1 MIYWCTVLVAGWLIQ
16 GCHGQGTPLT
26 DLCTVINVTVPTAT
40 DLGGNRAL
48 LVSASSIS
56 AAGQLVGVPQ
66 ANGIQYDIHFNA
78 QNDTISVPNITVRH
92 TLEIRGPRLV
102 FIRTELAHHD
112 TSPWTDLF
120 DVTLLEKVGPG
131 MQAILG
137 NGFVPGVFHPNIT
150 HVARNSITWKHAR
163 VPANSSLLLE
173 YFAEPTGDHGEL
185 LPKSFSFYNSTVTF
199 SDTSNLMRVI
209 QTQACILRVDQI
221 DENLLYQHGLTGLGF
236 VLGLILGLLL
246 IILIVFILLK
256 FCRNKGCLAA
266 VAPGPASDKKK
277 LKEKGRK
284 IVMDAKAAMKKGLNA
299 IKDFSMLAVDESIIL
314 ILSLKEKLQMY
325 REIDNLDILSTI
337 YVDTDIEK
345 EQNDAAIQTSQLL
358 IQSLRHNGDIS
369 PQTENKVVT
378 DFKVCLQELDRH
390 LEAEFKKAMEE
401 VYKDLSAKN
410 KERFST
416 MMARHKQEKADAMNM
431 TRDSTDEEKEVLLSL
446 LDQQHQTEENE
457 LTYILALE
465 QNEEGEKLRK
475 EFAIRKRMGIKE
487 KQQYFL
493 NNTCGTGQLDPQQAD
508 WLLKEHAKQQ
518 ERLHRM
524 YDEEI
529 SRQRMLLEEK
539 LARRRALAHASE
551 GQEDDHVEMLN
562 TMVGHQVTAIQRM
575 GKREVLS
582 EAQVDEYLKN
592 VKEEMLAVKEKMEKE
607 KGRQE
612 EELHKKLSQ
621 RKQQRLM
628 EKKKH
633 QEQEF
638 QDFASKSTAQQTDG
652 SIDPI
657 AFAEGLLKLRS
668 HHRTELSDLENE
680 IDSEHFHELEESRN
694 QIAFS
699 ARAELK
705 EMEKKLLADLQG
717 EGMSENQMNKFL
729 KDHDRELNDL
739 LRRQEGER
747 EKQKERLRE
756 TLLRRQQE
764 WEQRRAQEKQE
775 QEELR
780 EHEAKVVNK
789 LINSQMSIS
798 EAERDRILKEHEKQM
813 VQLENSLT
821 LNKLRQ
827 KRMLEDKLAQRRAQ
841 QLEKLQQRQDT
852 EIKKQRRAAENN
864 GEESD
869 AETHRQEAALMKKYA
884 ERRIAVL
891 QGHELNLEEELS
903 QIRQEM
909 TKERAYALKNQ
920 EERLGAM
927 IAALQMQKAREMAQ
941 IEEQQKAIN
950 NLKVNLMDEL
960 TDRGVLSSPEC
971 ERIIE
976 THKERQEQLNKKL
989 DSQRKKQ
996 ERAMQEKLQERLM
1009 QREQSLLQKQELEM
1023 VEIMQASGSKTASK
1037 IRRALL
1043 MHQQMLQ
1050 LEQFRNQM
1058 ERETTQVLEDIRRQ
1072 FEVNKQKAMQEQELQ
1087 FIAGLVKV
1095 GRVQQ
1100 EELVLVLQ
1108 MLHPGKSQ
1116 TQLQGMLDK
1125 IADKDSQAQP
1135 GVQTDNTLVERVRA
1149 SQLASGLSSRQ
1160 SSLRSN
1166 RGSPKKRLGGTKKR
1180 SSQLSLVSSLNE
1192 ESLLNDGSKKKSRLK
1207 RGSLGAQGVNVNGG
1221 FESDDHPSRPGSAMR
1236 GAVPPYDDYSRRQS
1250 SGGYEY
1256 DSRGDAAMLNRTRG
1270 SLGGYQHNTPIDEED
1285 YEYPR
1290 QDAYGDDFI
1299 GMGTGH
1305 SIGNGVAAP
1314 AAQGRLPPLQTQG
1327 KGKKKKK
1334 LLKKLAKKE
1343 DGYDDLL

>member
-1 MIYWCTVLVAGWLIQ
+1 MPDNKKDFFMCVYPCDMIVYVCSDMR
-16 GCHGQGTPLT
+16 H
-26 DLCTVINVTVPTAT
+26 
-40 DLGGNRAL
+40 L
-48 LVSASSIS
+48 LVSATSVTGG
-56 AAGQLVGVPQ
+56 GQLVGVPL
-66 ANGIQYDIHFNA
+66 AGGIQYDINFNA
-78 QNDTISVPNITVRH
+78 QNETISVPNITVQH
-92 TLEIRGPRLV
+92 TLEFRGPRLV
-102 FIRTELAHHD
+102 FIRTELTHHAI
-112 TSPWTDLF
+112 SPWTDLF
-120 DVTLLEKVGPG
+120 NVTLFERVGPG
-131 MQAILG
+131 LQAILG

-150 HVARNSITWKHAR
+150 HNGRNSITWQQAR

-173 YFAEPTGDHGEL
+173 YFAEPTGNKGKL
-185 LPKSFSFYNSTVTF
+185 LPQGFSYYPSVITFY
-199 SDTSNLMRVI
+199 DTSNYPRVVETETCI
-209 QTQACILRVDQI
+209 QRT
-221 DENLLYQHGLTGLGF
+221 DEIKETLLYQHGLTGLGF
-236 VLGLILGLLL
+236 ILGLIIGILI
-246 IILIVFILLK
+246 IILIVFILLR

-266 VAPGPASDKKK
+266 VSPGPGSEKKK
-277 LKEKGRK
+277 FKEKGRK
-284 IVMDAKAAMKKGLNA
+284 IVMDAKAAMKKGFNT
-299 IKDFSMLAVDESIIL
+299 IKDFSLLAVDESIIL

-337 YVDTDIEK
+337 HVDTDIEK
-345 EQNDAAIQTSQLL
+345 EQNEASIQTSQLL

-378 DFKVCLQELDRH
+378 DFKHRLQELDRH
-390 LEAEFKKAMEE
+390 LESEFKKAMED

-416 MMARHKQEKADAMNM
+416 MMARHKQEKADALNM
-431 TRDSTDEEKEVLLSL
+431 ARDSTDEEKEALLSL

-465 QNEEGEKLRK
+465 QNEEAEKLRK

-487 KQQYFL
+487 EQQHFL
-493 NNTCGTGQLDPQQAD
+493 NNTCGTGKLTAQQAD
-508 WLLKEHAKQQ
+508 WLLKEHTKQQ
-518 ERLHRM
+518 ERLQRM

-562 TMVGHQVTAIQRM
+562 TMAGHQVTAIQRI

-582 EAQVDEYLKN
+582 EAQVDEYLKK
-592 VKEEMLAVKEKMEKE
+592 VKEEMLTVKDKMEKE

-621 RKQQRLM
+621 RKQQRLLD
-628 EKKKH
+628 KKKQQD
-633 QEQEF
+633 QEV
-638 QDFASKSTAQQTDG
+638 QDFISKSTAQQTDS

-668 HHRTELSDLENE
+668 HHRTELSDLEND
-680 IDSEHFHELEESRN
+680 IDGEHFHELEESRN
-694 QIAFS
+694 QIAFT
-699 ARAELK
+699 ARTELK
-705 EMEKKLLADLQG
+705 DMEKKLLADLQG
-717 EGMSENQMNKFL
+717 EGMSESQMNKFL

-747 EKQKERLRE
+747 EKQKEKLKE
-756 TLLRRQQE
+756 ALLQRQQE

-780 EHEAKVVNK
+780 EHEAKGVNK

-841 QLEKLQQRQDT
+841 QLEKLQQKQDT
-852 EIKKQRRAAENN
+852 EIKKHRGAAENN

-869 AETHRQEAALMKKYA
+869 AATHRQEAALMKKYA
-884 ERRIAVL
+884 VRRITIL

-903 QIRQEM
+903 QIRLEM
-909 TKERAYALKNQ
+909 TKERAFALKSQ

-996 ERAMQEKLQERLM
+996 EKAMQAKLQERLM
-1009 QREQSLLQKQELEM
+1009 QKEQSLLQKQEQEM
-1023 VEIMQASGSKTASK
+1023 EQIMQTARSKTASK
-1037 IRRALL
+1037 ISRALL
-1043 MHQQMLQ
+1043 MHKQMLQ
-1050 LEQFRNQM
+1050 MEQFRNQM

-1072 FEVNKQKAMQEQELQ
+1072 YEVNKQKALQDQELQ

-1095 GRVQQ
+1095 GGVQT

-1116 TQLQGMLDK
+1116 TQLQEMLDK
-1125 IADKDSQAQP
+1125 IANKDAEAQP
-1135 GVQTDNTLVERVRA
+1135 SVQSDNSLWWACSSITAGIRAIQQTELPPQQPREPSVIPGLNSSCQVQLRNFQSVMKLVVIPCA
-1149 SQLASGLSSRQ
+1149 
-1160 SSLRSN
+1160 
-1166 RGSPKKRLGGTKKR
+1166 
-1180 SSQLSLVSSLNE
+1180 
-1192 ESLLNDGSKKKSRLK
+1192 
-1207 RGSLGAQGVNVNGG
+1207 
-1221 FESDDHPSRPGSAMR
+1221 
-1236 GAVPPYDDYSRRQS
+1236 
-1250 SGGYEY
+1250 
-1256 DSRGDAAMLNRTRG
+1256 DSRW
-1270 SLGGYQHNTPIDEED
+1270 HNT
-1285 YEYPR
+1285 
-1290 QDAYGDDFI
+1290 
-1299 GMGTGH
+1299 
-1305 SIGNGVAAP
+1305 
-1314 AAQGRLPPLQTQG
+1314 
-1327 KGKKKKK
+1327 
-1334 LLKKLAKKE
+1334 
-1343 DGYDDLL
+1343 